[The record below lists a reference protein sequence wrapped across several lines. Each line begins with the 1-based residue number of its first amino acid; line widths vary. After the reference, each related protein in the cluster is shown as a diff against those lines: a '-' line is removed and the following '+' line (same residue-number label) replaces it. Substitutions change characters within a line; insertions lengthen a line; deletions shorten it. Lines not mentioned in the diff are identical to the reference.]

1 MVGLFGGLLFFVVC
15 PKLKTAGDQWNNRIP
30 LVVLS
35 PISPCSSVGCC
46 CCSCFLILDGEFLLP
61 LHIFSSFL
69 VCFRLPLVLFPVF
82 GWWKLPTRGH
92 YMKKAYCFSC
102 VFSVACI
109 VCVRIRACVAG
120 YFPFFELVGTFV
132 LFILYCAS
140 PSSLSTFHCQ
150 AMGKKS
156 RFIYLPPS
164 YRREGRGRRRG
175 SHYCS
180 RRIFLFLPRATDN
193 IAKAPS

>member
-1 MVGLFGGLLFFVVC
+1 M
-15 PKLKTAGDQWNNRIP
+15 
-30 LVVLS
+30 VLS
-35 PISPCSSVGCC
+35 PISPCSSIG

-69 VCFRLPLVLFPVF
+69 VCFRLPLVLFPVL

-109 VCVRIRACVAG
+109 VCVCVRIRACVAG
-120 YFPFFELVGTFV
+120 YFPFLELVSTFV

-140 PSSLSTFHCQ
+140 PSSLPTFHCQ
-150 AMGKKS
+150 VNRQTEPFHLFTSLRPPRGTWEAPGKPLQQQKNFPFS
-156 RFIYLPPS
+156 S
-164 YRREGRGRRRG
+164 
-175 SHYCS
+175 
-180 RRIFLFLPRATDN
+180 PRHG
-193 IAKAPS
+193 